1 MINDKRSFEDFCYLV
16 TSIIGQH
23 INAHVI
29 LAETQNDEK
38 QIIIDGKTSRC
49 KLNIELDQ
57 ETLMSWYNGHY
68 CGIDLAEGKGDNLYK
83 FFWYYTVQPHICN
96 IIAELTGTEMFVLE

>member
-1 MINDKRSFEDFCYLV
+1 MQNEKLPFEDFCYLV

-23 INAHVI
+23 VNAHAI
-29 LAETQNDEK
+29 LAETQNNEK

-49 KLNIELDQ
+49 KLNIKLDQ
-57 ETLMSWYNGHY
+57 DTLMDWYNRHY
-68 CGIDLAEGKGDNLYK
+68 IGIEVAKEKNDELYK

-96 IIAELTGTEMFVLE
+96 IMAELIGMEMFVLE